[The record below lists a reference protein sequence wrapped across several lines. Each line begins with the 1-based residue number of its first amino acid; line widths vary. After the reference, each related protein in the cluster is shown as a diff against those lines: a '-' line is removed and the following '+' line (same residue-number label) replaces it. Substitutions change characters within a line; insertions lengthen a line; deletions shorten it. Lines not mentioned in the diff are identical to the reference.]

1 MRRSGSPA
9 LDVTDARPAHP
20 PSDWVERDQ
29 AAACRVG
36 RVMTLPA
43 RSVLV
48 FSVAAVC
55 CGGDPLAL
63 PAPEP
68 TPPQEAAYVFTV
80 MCANCPGLT
89 NVEIDRSVMPHRAR
103 LAVGRLTSLRAAA
116 IDGCRDSQAA
126 LDIARWTVSDP
137 SVIRVEPTSPE
148 SAKVTALAPGV
159 VSVTADRRLPDG
171 TLSRL
176 RLRDGFA
183 PLPPTLCSS
192 LPGLLVEVVP

>member
-1 MRRSGSPA
+1 MSTMRFVAVVP
-9 LDVTDARPAHP
+9 L
-20 PSDWVERDQ
+20 
-29 AAACRVG
+29 
-36 RVMTLPA
+36 
-43 RSVLV
+43 
-48 FSVAAVC
+48 SVAMIH
-55 CGGDPLAL
+55 CGGDPLAG

-68 TPPQEAAYVFTV
+68 IPRPEGAYVFTV

-89 NVEIDRSVMPHRAR
+89 NVEIDRSVVPHRAR
-103 LAVGRLTSLRAAA
+103 LAVGRFTSLRAAA
-116 IDGCRDSQAA
+116 IDGCRDFQAT
-126 LDIARWTVSDP
+126 LDIARWNVSDP
-137 SVIRVEPTSPE
+137 SVMRVEPTSPE